1 MREQVERWLGDTRGL
16 ARMAGTIGLLALLL
30 AAVGVY
36 GVFSYYVEQRRREI
50 GVRIALGA
58 KSAQVVWLVVRQNAA
73 ALAGGLAAGL
83 LLAAGEAIVLR
94 AELHG
99 MSPADPFAY
108 VGVLLAMLGA
118 GVAACIIPALR
129 AARTEP
135 NTVLHYE

>member
-1 MREQVERWLGDTRGL
+1 M
-16 ARMAGTIGLLALLL
+16 
-30 AAVGVY
+30 
-36 GVFSYYVEQRRREI
+36 
-50 GVRIALGA
+50 RIALGA
-58 KSAQVVWLVVRQNAA
+58 KSGQVVWLVVRQNAP

-83 LLAAGEAIVLR
+83 LLAAAEAIVLR